1 MLSTAPNPSY
11 VTLPGH
17 EPPYPTIL
25 DFLERRFPK
34 IGRTVWQERLEQ
46 GKIIDDWGKV
56 ITPDTPYQPHLRLRY
71 FREVEQE
78 PEIPFQEKILFHNE
92 HFLIVDK
99 PHFLPVTPAGP
110 YVNQCLLYRL
120 KAATGIDELVP
131 VHRIDRETAG
141 LVMFSVNMKT
151 RGMYHGLFS
160 SAKAH
165 KIYEAVAT
173 LPDDPGQEAWQIQS
187 RIVRGEPW
195 FRVKHTEGEVN
206 AISNILLLK
215 SFGKYGYFHLQPLSG
230 KQHQLRL
237 HLSLI
242 GSQILHDRYYP
253 ELQPKRPDDFL
264 RPLQLLAKELHFVDP
279 VSKQTIE
286 FRSTRELCFPPKT
299 TTNYKD

>member
-1 MLSTAPNPSY
+1 MPSTAPNPSY
-11 VTLPGH
+11 VTLPEQ
-17 EPPYPTIL
+17 EPPYPSLL

-34 IGRTVWQERLEQ
+34 VRREVWQERLEQ
-46 GKIIDDWGKV
+46 GKIIDDWENV
-56 ITPDTPYQPHLRLRY
+56 ITSDTPYQPHLRLRY

-78 PEIPFQEKILFHNE
+78 PEIPFHEKILFQNE

-120 KAATGIDELVP
+120 KVTTGIDELVP

-141 LVMFSVNMKT
+141 LVMFSVNKER
-151 RGMYHGLFS
+151 RGVYHDLFS
-160 SAKAH
+160 SGKAH

-173 LPDDPGQEAWQIQS
+173 LPDNPVQEAWQIRS

-195 FRVKHTEGEVN
+195 FRVKHVEGEVN
-206 AISNILLLK
+206 AISNIFLLK
-215 SFGKYGYFHLQPLSG
+215 CHEQYGYFRLEPLTG

-253 ELQPKRPDDFL
+253 ELQPKRPDDFS
-264 RPLQLLAKELHFVDP
+264 RPLQLLAKELRFDDP
-279 VSKQTIE
+279 VSKKTLE
-286 FRSTRELCFPPKT
+286 FRSTRKLGSPPKT
-299 TTNYKD
+299 TTN